1 MPGLSGS
8 SASIHTLIWSAG
20 WSRNCCWR
28 LIVQLMSQFESS
40 TLTMPPVTVWPPNGE
55 RPVILSMYGMISSSS
70 VVAVA
75 LIHFVRFGS

>member
-1 MPGLSGS
+1 
-8 SASIHTLIWSAG
+8 
-20 WSRNCCWR
+20 
-28 LIVQLMSQFESS
+28 MSQFESL

-55 RPVILSMYGMISSSS
+55 RPVIFSMYGMILSSS